1 MKSKLEKN
9 MESLWRDIEAHAEE
23 DMTES
28 NVTRLNV
35 CVGAYK
41 ALCMVKGKEF
51 PGVEL
56 YTSEQ
61 IEEIAAAQKTRTL
74 ELDGDTEFERVIME
88 IPADYAHMVA
98 ITSIFADH
106 MEGLKITNNR
116 AYNNVMARLR
126 EVAR

>member
-1 MKSKLEKN
+1 MEKLLE
-9 MESLWRDIEAHAEE
+9 DIEVLSGQE
-23 DMTES
+23 MTDKVAQYLS
-28 NVTRLNV
+28 VYGT
-35 CVGAYK
+35 AYK
-41 ALCMVKGKEF
+41 ALCMVKGESY
-51 PGVEL
+51 PVDAE
-56 YTSEQ
+56 T
-61 IEEIAAAQKTRTL
+61 AQNEPQTTRTL

>member
-1 MKSKLEKN
+1 MRTQIEKN
-9 MESLWRDIEAHAEE
+9 MEKLLEDIEVLSGQE
-23 DMTES
+23 MTDKVAQYLS
-28 NVTRLNV
+28 AYR
-35 CVGAYK
+35 GAYK
-41 ALCMVKGKEF
+41 ALCMVKGEEEY
-51 PGVEL
+51 PVEAK
-56 YTSEQ
+56 TAQSETT
-61 IEEIAAAQKTRTL
+61 ARTL

>member
-1 MKSKLEKN
+1 MRTQIEKSMEKLLE
-9 MESLWRDIEAHAEE
+9 DIEVLSGQE
-23 DMTES
+23 MTDKVAQYLS
-28 NVTRLNV
+28 AYR
-35 CVGAYK
+35 GAYK
-41 ALCMVKGKEF
+41 ALCMIKGEEEY
-51 PGVEL
+51 PV
-56 YTSEQ
+56 
-61 IEEIAAAQKTRTL
+61 EIATVQSEPQTARTL